1 MNKKISIIGAG
12 SWGTTLAV
20 ILAKAGVKI
29 KLHSLFPEHNCRM
42 ETAGENQDFLPGF
55 PFPENLQVES
65 STDAIFKNKIILLAI
80 PVKFLRSSLKKLKTH
95 YSYQKGHTLVSVI
108 KGIENGTL
116 KRPSQIIREE
126 LVNGKIAVLSGPTI
140 AKEVASGV
148 PTTCVIAAGEN
159 KLAAQLRGLLS
170 TNTFRVYS
178 SSDLIGVELSGA
190 LKNIIAI
197 ACGISDGLGFGVNTK
212 AALVTRGLA
221 EISRLGK
228 KMGAAKRTFA
238 GISGVGDL
246 ATTCFSYNSRNR
258 FVGEQIGKGRKL
270 KDIISEMNMVA
281 EGVNTVKSAYNLS
294 QKSKIE
300 MPITTEVYRV
310 LYRRKSPDKAV
321 SDLMLR
327 KLKSE

>member
-1 MNKKISIIGAG
+1 
-12 SWGTTLAV
+12 
-20 ILAKAGVKI
+20 
-29 KLHSLFPEHNCRM
+29 
-42 ETAGENQDFLPGF
+42 
-55 PFPENLQVES
+55 
-65 STDAIFKNKIILLAI
+65 
-80 PVKFLRSSLKKLKTH
+80 
-95 YSYQKGHTLVSVI
+95 
-108 KGIENGTL
+108 
-116 KRPSQIIREE
+116 
-126 LVNGKIAVLSGPTI
+126 
-140 AKEVASGV
+140 
-148 PTTCVIAAGEN
+148 
-159 KLAAQLRGLLS
+159 
-170 TNTFRVYS
+170 
-178 SSDLIGVELSGA
+178 
-190 LKNIIAI
+190 
-197 ACGISDGLGFGVNTK
+197 
-212 AALVTRGLA
+212 
-221 EISRLGK
+221 
-228 KMGAAKRTFA
+228 MGAAKRTFA